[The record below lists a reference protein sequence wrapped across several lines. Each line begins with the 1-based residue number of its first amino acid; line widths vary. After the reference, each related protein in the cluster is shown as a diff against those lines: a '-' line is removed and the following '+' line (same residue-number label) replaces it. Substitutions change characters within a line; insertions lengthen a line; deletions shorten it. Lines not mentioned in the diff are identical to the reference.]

1 MHMPTINDTTLHL
14 VVATRNQSDR
24 LASNLKQRVNRANE
38 ERGEGVISAAIAVLI
53 FALIGGAMWVAY
65 SKLFKSSSDKT
76 AKVVEEIGNS
86 VP

>member
-24 LASNLKQRVNRANE
+24 LASNLKQRINRANE